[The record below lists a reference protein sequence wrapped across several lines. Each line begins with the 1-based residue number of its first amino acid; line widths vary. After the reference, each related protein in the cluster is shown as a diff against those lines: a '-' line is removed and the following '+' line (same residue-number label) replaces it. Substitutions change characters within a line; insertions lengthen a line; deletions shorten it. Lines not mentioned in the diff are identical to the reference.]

1 MRIRSGFGLI
11 GTLLVA
17 ISAIQAEDMP
27 ETEGEVFDL
36 DPREVYAQKLEQP
49 DLVFKVES
57 PRLTY
62 YEPPELPRGELIL
75 ALDFIDR
82 YREAAVPGEIKWAA
96 LVNFPWV
103 DGYEGKH
110 IQWLCLYLWDGTIYG
125 FNPTAEY
132 DLEMRFVYPVPFEKR
147 EDRAELYAMAQ
158 QYVERISPED
168 MQIIYLEDI
177 YGPQEF
183 TTDPETGELDVTG
196 EDYSNE
202 VEYIDIPAGRIE
214 GWLPSHKGKDNL
226 ELVTMPYQFIENPN
240 ENRTELGVMGPSEQY
255 QEDHSFWNKHFS
267 FKIEPR
273 DKPFETARE
282 LLKPRWSC
290 RAVLYY
296 EKDVLFFKDVNHKA
310 EVLLFNIGP
319 SIWAYHTRYGVWKT
333 KATVAMLS
341 EGRGSDMIT
350 YPGIEKPNRV
360 QLMPYGE

>member
-1 MRIRSGFGLI
+1 MRIRSGI
-11 GTLLVA
+11 GFTAVLALAALTVM
-17 ISAIQAEDMP
+17 AEEMP
-27 ETEGEVFDL
+27 KTEGEVFDL

-57 PRLTY
+57 PRMAY

-82 YREAAVPGEIKWAA
+82 YREEAVPGEVKWAA
-96 LVNFPWV
+96 IVTFPWV

-110 IQWLCLYLWDGTIYG
+110 IQWLCLYLWNGTIYG

-132 DLEMRFVYPVPFEKR
+132 DSEMRFVYPVPFEKR
-147 EDRAELYAMAQ
+147 EDRVELFAMAE

-168 MQIIYLEDI
+168 MQVIYMEDI

-183 TTDPETGELDVTG
+183 ETDPETGELTYSD
-196 EDYSNE
+196 EYYSND

-214 GWLPSHKGKDNL
+214 GWLPSHQGKKDL

-240 ENRTELGVMGPSEQY
+240 KNQTIAGTMGPSEQY
-255 QEDHSFWNKHFS
+255 QEDNSFWNKHFS
-267 FKIEPR
+267 FKIEKR
-273 DKPFETARE
+273 EEPFDTARE

-290 RAVLYY
+290 RAVLHY

-310 EVLLFNIGP
+310 EVLLFNIGS

-341 EGRGSDMIT
+341 EGRGANMIT
-350 YPGIEKPNRV
+350 YPGIEEPERV
-360 QLMPYGE
+360 LLLPFGE